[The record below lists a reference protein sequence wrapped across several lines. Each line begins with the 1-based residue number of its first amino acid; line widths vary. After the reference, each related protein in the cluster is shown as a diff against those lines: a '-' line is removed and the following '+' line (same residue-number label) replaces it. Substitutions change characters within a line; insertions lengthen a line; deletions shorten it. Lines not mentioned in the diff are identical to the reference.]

1 MRESIRPGLL
11 AFALSMSL
19 ALSAAAASTGDTP
32 PSTPTDWGHAFR
44 TGLIAAGLWIVAYL
58 LGQLWLRAKAA
69 RARESD
75 ELKKKEPRIDAPPSA
90 D

>member
-1 MRESIRPGLL
+1 MKESIIPGVL

-69 RARESD
+69 RAKEPD
-75 ELKKKEPRIDAPPSA
+75 EKKKEPRIDAPPSA